1 MNKVY
6 SFSVLPFTELSDH
19 CCISVTIKVNR
30 EHKINDE
37 NKCCTK
43 INPNKMPYIF
53 DKNRITI
60 CKENIRTDENLQLLQ
75 TILNKVEP
83 SREEVLGSISHLN
96 NVLLNAAKKSFLRRK
111 TLHKTKAKN
120 YKKQNKKW
128 FNKDCA
134 EYRKVLRKYSRK
146 LSTHSFD
153 RNTLHLFQ
161 KYRMKYKSL
170 PKS

>member
-1 MNKVY
+1 
-6 SFSVLPFTELSDH
+6 
-19 CCISVTIKVNR
+19 
-30 EHKINDE
+30 
-37 NKCCTK
+37 
-43 INPNKMPYIF
+43 MPYIF

-60 CKENIRTDENLQLLQ
+60 FKENIRTDENLQLLQ

-96 NVLLNAAKKSFLRRK
+96 NVLLNAAKKSFLHRK

-120 YKKQNKKW
+120 YKKQNKTW

-161 KYRMKYKSL
+161 KYRMKYKRVCRKAEKQYRQFLTKQLENTELNDPNRFWDIISKMYNWGKEKHDQTDFL
-170 PKS
+170 S